1 MRRLLMAGT
10 ILSALVMPASAVIVN
25 VGDVGAEGTTNM
37 QGFVDIGGSA
47 VSIPGLTGT
56 LYLQYD
62 GTSNGGLTWNFD
74 YTVTNTSSFDSR
86 ISSWGL
92 NTTPNVTA
100 AASTGLFDNALL
112 NPQFPNV
119 MGANV
124 IEMCFTPEVNGC
136 SSGSGLDD
144 GLAASGTFSLTFAS
158 ALPFI
163 SLDAAYF
170 RYQSLTG
177 SEYNLVG
184 ASGVGF
190 NQGDVVINPLAVPGP
205 VVGAGLLPM
214 LAGLFGLVGFNFF
227 RKRRIA

>member
-1 MRRLLMAGT
+1 MKKLLLAGAL
-10 ILSALVMPASAVIVN
+10 LSALAIPAKAVIVN
-25 VGDVGAEGTTNM
+25 VGDVGAEGTTQM
-37 QGFVDIGGSA
+37 QGFVDIGGNA

-62 GTSNGGLTWNFD
+62 GVSNGGLTWNFD

-92 NTTPNVTA
+92 NTTPNVTGG
-100 AASTGLFDNALL
+100 ASTGLFNFVDLTPN
-112 NPQFPNV
+112 FPNV
-119 MGANV
+119 NGANI
-124 IEMCFTPEVNGC
+124 IEMCFTPNDGNC
-136 SSGSGLDD
+136 SGPGGVDD
-144 GLAASGTFSLTFAS
+144 GSSASGTFSLTFAGI
-158 ALPFI
+158 LPFI

-190 NQGDVVINPLAVPGP
+190 NQGDLVITPFAVPGP
-205 VVGAGLLPM
+205 ALGAGLP
-214 LAGLFGLVGFNFF
+214 ALFGLIGLLGLH
-227 RKRRIA
+227 RLRRRRLAA